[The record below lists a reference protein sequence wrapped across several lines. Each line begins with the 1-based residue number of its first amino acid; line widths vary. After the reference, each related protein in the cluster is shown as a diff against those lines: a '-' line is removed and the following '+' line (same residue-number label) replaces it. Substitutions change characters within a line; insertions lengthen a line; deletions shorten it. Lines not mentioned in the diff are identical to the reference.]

1 MSAALTLFA
10 FLSLLPPLIMG
21 FLIVSIFWPEDR
33 GILSDLPLKCCLSVG
48 FGFGVSSCFVFVGMM
63 VVGQLTRGILVGE
76 LMLVV
81 GLGALLAWKKRGSI
95 SAAAD
100 RPESVSRPWFHSP
113 YVLRTAV
120 GVATLSDGVRFWY
133 LSRLDPHGQF
143 DAFATW
149 NMRARF
155 LYSGGPYWKNFTRMT
170 GANIDYPL
178 LLPASIARSWGF
190 IGRDTQLIPIA
201 LGLLFTFATIGVV
214 LFSIA
219 RLRGERQ
226 GLLAGLILLCT
237 PFLIRHGAS
246 QYADVPLSFFFVATV
261 ALLFFHAES
270 RSQNHLLIL
279 AGMAAA
285 FSAWT
290 KNEGILFLV
299 LLFLLHFVITTLV
312 KGRKSWASEVISL
325 LKGAVPV
332 GVVILIFKMCLAAS
346 NEFMSVHGPESI
358 VRKLLDISRYQ
369 TVFIYFKEELTS
381 FGEWSL
387 TFNTAMP
394 FLLLFYLLLLGV
406 SVKKKEVAS
415 ANIAALLPVFMIVGD
430 FFVYILSPFDLKWHL
445 DASLNR
451 LLLQVWPLAIFAYF
465 AIVRAPEQV
474 VMEHK
479 DQARTQEL
487 RNFGALDSLS
497 KS

>member
-1 MSAALTLFA
+1 MSAVLTLFA

-21 FLIVSIFWPEDR
+21 FLIVSILWPKDK
-33 GILSDLPLKCCLSVG
+33 GILPDLALKCCLSVG
-48 FGFGVSSCFVFVGMM
+48 FGFGVSSCFVFVSVM
-63 VVGQLTRGILVGE
+63 VVGQITRGILVSE

-81 GLGALLAWKKRGSI
+81 GLGALLAWKKRGGI
-95 SAAAD
+95 STAAD
-100 RPESVSRPWFHSP
+100 RPESVSRSWFHSP
-113 YVLRTAV
+113 YVLRTAA
-120 GVATLSDGVRFWY
+120 GMATLSAAIRFWY
-133 LSRLDPHGQF
+133 LSRLDPHGQY

-149 NMRARF
+149 NARARF
-155 LYSGGPYWKNFTRMT
+155 LYRGGLYWKNFTKMT
-170 GANIDYPL
+170 GANTDYPL
-178 LLPASIARSWGF
+178 LLPASIARSWEF
-190 IGRDTQLIPIA
+190 IGRETQLIPIA

-226 GLLAGLILLCT
+226 GLLAGLTLLCT

-261 ALLFFHAES
+261 ALLFLHAEL
-270 RSQNHLLIL
+270 RSQNHLLTL

-285 FSAWT
+285 LSAWT
-290 KNEGILFLV
+290 KNEGILFLA

-312 KGRKSWASEVISL
+312 KGSKSWASEVVPL

-332 GVVILIFKMCLAAS
+332 GVVILIFKVCLAAS
-346 NEFMSVHGPESI
+346 DEFMSARGPESI
-358 VRKLLDISRYQ
+358 VRRLLNISRYQ
-369 TVFIYFKEELTS
+369 TVFIHFKYELPN

-387 TFNTAMP
+387 TFKTAMP

-406 SVKKKEVAS
+406 SVKKEDVAAAS
-415 ANIAALLPVFMIVGD
+415 IALLLVVFMMVGY

-445 DASLNR
+445 DTSLNR

-474 VMEHK
+474 VVTHK
-479 DQARTQEL
+479 DQALTQEL
-487 RNFGALDSLS
+487 RYPIGKAA
-497 KS
+497 